1 MKELKRTQAEDKISL
16 LAQISP
22 GHPIHIL
29 VKENRAIEE
38 LLSQLEDIL
47 IKGEQEQSPI
57 LMVEIRAKFYLLQ
70 DIRKHYQRQEELLF
84 PLLQQSSLGEMLDIS
99 RQDFVDINRKIQEA
113 DEILSYEIALPQA
126 ILTAFSPLIQAIQKN
141 IRREESIIF
150 PNALEKLKEKDWIRI
165 SALSSSYGYCIIIPD
180 QKWHNSHK
188 NLEFDQEISSQM
200 INFSTGRIKSYIF
213 EEIMKNLPIQLSFID
228 ENDNFTYFSPSKE
241 PVFRRTLASLGRN
254 VRHCHPPK
262 SIVHVNKI
270 LVNFKKKRR
279 DSEEFWIS
287 HKDKFIY
294 FQYHAVRGMNGEYL
308 GTIEMIQDITKI
320 KTLQGEK
327 KLISFAQTN
336 KWED

>member
-1 MKELKRTQAEDKISL
+1 LKELELTQAEDKISI

-22 GHPIHIL
+22 GHPIHTL
-29 VKENRAIEE
+29 VTENRAIEE
-38 LLSQLEDIL
+38 LLFQLEDIL
-47 IKGEQEQSPI
+47 GKGKKEQASI

-84 PLLQQSSLGEMLDIS
+84 PLLDQSSLGEVLEIS
-99 RQDFVDINRKIQEA
+99 KQDFAEINSKIREV

-126 ILTAFSPLIQAIQKN
+126 ILASFSPLIQTIKN
-141 IRREESIIF
+141 VIKREESIIF
-150 PNALEKLKEKDWIRI
+150 PNALEKLKEIDWIRI
-165 SALSSSYGYCIIIPD
+165 SALSSSYGYCIIVPD
-180 QKWHNSHK
+180 QEWHNSHK
-188 NLEFDQEISSQM
+188 NLESGKESLSQM
-200 INFSTGRIKSYIF
+200 INFSTGRIKSEILD
-213 EEIMKNLPIQLSFID
+213 EIMKNLPIQLSFID

-270 LVNFKKKRR
+270 LANFKEKER

-294 FQYHAVRGMNGEYL
+294 FQYYAVRGMGGEYL
-308 GTIEMIQDITKI
+308 GTVEMIQDITRI

-327 KLISFAQTN
+327 KLTSFVPTS
-336 KWED
+336 K

>member
-1 MKELKRTQAEDKISL
+1 MKELKRTRAEDKISL

-47 IKGEQEQSPI
+47 IKGEKEQSPI

-84 PLLQQSSLGEMLDIS
+84 PLLQQSSLGEVLDIS
-99 RQDFVDINRKIQEA
+99 RQDFVDINSKIQEA

-141 IRREESIIF
+141 IKREESIIF

-228 ENDNFTYFSPSKE
+228 ENDNFT
-241 PVFRRTLASLGRN
+241 
-254 VRHCHPPK
+254 
-262 SIVHVNKI
+262 
-270 LVNFKKKRR
+270 
-279 DSEEFWIS
+279 
-287 HKDKFIY
+287 
-294 FQYHAVRGMNGEYL
+294 
-308 GTIEMIQDITKI
+308 
-320 KTLQGEK
+320 
-327 KLISFAQTN
+327 
-336 KWED
+336 